1 MTQIDSSDVT
11 TPDVVTEMTE
21 TDAFDRRRDQRNA
34 LKTRHAENLGRLMSQ
49 RDDLRGVHAL
59 ADLVDDAIRWTA

>member
-1 MTQIDSSDVT
+1 MTQIDTSDVT

-21 TDAFDRRRDQRNA
+21 TDAFDRRRDRRDA
-34 LKTRHAENLGRLMSQ
+34 LKSRHAEHLARLMAQ

-59 ADLVDDAIRWTA
+59 ADLVDDAIRWSA